1 MVPEV
6 YVVGSY
12 RPEKMT
18 VDVRGLLLDSLKDV
32 KQSPAVALSGGL
44 DSTSI
49 LFALQELGKDPR
61 AYTFHVKGVVSEDLR
76 EARRV
81 CETFDV
87 PLTEVTLPNDHGII
101 KRDTY
106 AIVRGLGLK
115 QKTAVE
121 CTWPFLYLY
130 EEISEDTLALGN
142 AGDGHFVISREA
154 MINNVN
160 EDVERMD
167 HFRNRLFGS
176 PEYSQV
182 NIHQQLAPAYGIQH
196 LHIPYYERPF
206 VQAFLGTSWHEI
218 NKPNQKQPIID
229 AYPDKFAQIRVRK
242 HTNLQKGD
250 SEIAEQFEKLLETNW
265 NTEGWKSPVGIY
277 NALANG
283 DLPP

>member
-6 YVVGSY
+6 YVVGHH
-12 RPEKMT
+12 RAKTMT
-18 VDVRGLLLDSLKDV
+18 VDVRQLLLDSLQDV

-49 LFALQELGKDPR
+49 LFALQELDKDPR

-76 EARRV
+76 ESRRV
-81 CETFDV
+81 CDTFDV
-87 PLTEVTLPNDHGII
+87 PLTEVTLPNDHATI

-106 AIVRGLGLK
+106 AIVEGLGLK
-115 QKTAVE
+115 QKTAIE

-130 EEISEDTLALGN
+130 EAVTEDSIALGN

-154 MINNVN
+154 MINKIN

-167 HFRNRLFGS
+167 HFRNSLFGD
-176 PEYSQV
+176 PAYSQV
-182 NIHQQLAPAYGIQH
+182 NIHRQLAPAYGIQH

-206 VQAFLGTSWHEI
+206 VNAFLGTAWQDI
-218 NKPNQKQPIID
+218 NKPKQKQPIID
-229 AYPDKFAQIRVRK
+229 AYPDKFNQINVRK

-250 SEIAEQFEKLLETNW
+250 SEIAEQFNKLLETNW
-265 NTEGWKSPVGIY
+265 NIGGWKSPVGIY
-277 NALANG
+277 NAIAKG